1 MLDFVLKML
10 DFVLKMLDFVLKM
23 LDFAGCEGAALRGG
37 VQVRSL
43 RKWWFPVFK
52 MMDFD
57 GLCIENDE
65 FVFKMMNF
73 IWKLQRGKLRWHHQ
87 GRRLRDPELANH
99 LGEHHKYA
107 ADAGA

>member
-43 RKWWFPVFK
+43 RK
-52 MMDFD
+52 
-57 GLCIENDE
+57 
-65 FVFKMMNF
+65 
-73 IWKLQRGKLRWHHQ
+73 
-87 GRRLRDPELANH
+87 
-99 LGEHHKYA
+99 
-107 ADAGA
+107 